1 MKQNLMKKL
10 FAFVFLNSFIVL
22 STFAQLPNGSIA
34 PNFTITDIDGVQH
47 ELYDILDQG
56 KPVLL
61 DLFAVWCGPC
71 WSFAEI
77 GVFDD
82 FNEVF
87 GNSVFVVA
95 VEADPST
102 SESDLF
108 GGSGSIG
115 DWTDV
120 IHYTLANDDLIGDSS
135 LYNVGYYPTIYLI
148 CPDRSI
154 SEIGQSSPQ
163 GSWTVQNLA
172 DEVFNYTCDPI
183 EGVNVGI
190 QSYNSELNYCGNGKI
205 EPVITI
211 SNTGIEDV
219 TSCTIEALVEGE
231 LISSYDWVGVLPS
244 QGFEQLVLEEIPGDS
259 EQVTFNIIAS
269 GDVLSS
275 DDSLSVTFIPSI
287 ESHAFLYI
295 DVNTDYY
302 PGETSWKIVDANGQE
317 VISGEYEAGND
328 NSFGGGG
335 VDAGMTYNYT
345 LSLESGCYTFIAM
358 DESGDGQS
366 SSTSGVS
373 QGSIKVTDAAGFEL
387 LDVSGN
393 WGGYQSVTF
402 EVTSGLELD
411 ELVEASVTVYPNP
424 TFANAN
430 VAITLA
436 KSEEV
441 KLELINVLGQT
452 VFFNSS
458 QMSTGQNTFELPL
471 EALEGG
477 FYVLNTIIGNREI
490 TNMLNILK

>member
-1 MKQNLMKKL
+1 MKKL

-71 WSFAEI
+71 WSFAET

-82 FNEVF
+82 FNEVY

-102 SESDLF
+102 PESDLF

-115 DWTDV
+115 DWTEV

-148 CPDRSI
+148 CPDRSV
-154 SEIGQSSPQ
+154 SEIGQSSSQ
-163 GSWTVQNLA
+163 GSWNVQNLA

-183 EGVNVGI
+183 QGVNVGI
-190 QSYNSELNYCGNGKI
+190 QSYNSELNYCGKGKI
-205 EPVITI
+205 EPVLTI
-211 SNTGIEDV
+211 SNTGVESV
-219 TSCTIEALVEGE
+219 TSCTIETLVDGE
-231 LISSYDWVGVLPS
+231 VISSYDWTGVLPS
-244 QGFEQLVLEEIPGDS
+244 QGFEQLVLDEIPGES

-269 GDVLSS
+269 GDVSSS
-275 DDSLSVTFIPSI
+275 DDSLSVTFIPSV

-302 PGETSWKIVDANGQE
+302 PGETSWKIVDTDGQE
-317 VISGEYEAGND
+317 VMSGDYEEGND
-328 NSFGGGG
+328 NSSGGGG
-335 VDAGMTYNYT
+335 VDAGMTYNYSA
-345 LSLESGCYTFIAM
+345 SLESGCYTFMAM

-387 LDVSGN
+387 LDISGN

-402 EVTSGLELD
+402 EVTYGLELKD
-411 ELVEASVTVYPNP
+411 LVQESVTVYPNP
-424 TFANAN
+424 TSANAN
-430 VAITLA
+430 VAITLT

-441 KLELINVLGQT
+441 KLKLINALGQT
-452 VFFNSS
+452 VFLSS
-458 QMSTGQNTFELPL
+458 SKMSAGQNTFELPL

-477 FYVLNTIIGNREI
+477 FYVLNTIIGDRVLTKKLSI
-490 TNMLNILK
+490 IK

>member
-1 MKQNLMKKL
+1 MKN
-10 FAFVFLNSFIVL
+10 FWAFIFFNSFIVL

-34 PNFTITDIDGVQH
+34 PNFIITDIDDVQY

-82 FNEVF
+82 FNQVF
-87 GNSVFVVA
+87 GNSVFIVA

-102 SESDLF
+102 PESSLF

-120 IHYTLANDDLIGDSS
+120 IHYTIANDDLIGDSS

-148 CPDRSI
+148 CPDRSV

-172 DEVFNYTCDPI
+172 DEVFNYTCGPI

-205 EPVITI
+205 EPVLTI
-211 SNTGIEDV
+211 SNTGMENVI
-219 TSCTIEALVEGE
+219 SFTIEVLVEGE
-231 LISSYDWVGVLPS
+231 VNSSYDWTGVLPS
-244 QGFEQLVLEEIPGDS
+244 LGFEQLVLDDIPSDY

-287 ESHAFLYI
+287 ESHAFIYV

-317 VISGEYEAGND
+317 VMSGEYETGND
-328 NSFGGGG
+328 NSYGGGG
-335 VDAGMTYNYT
+335 IDAGMTFNYT
-345 LSLESGCYTFIAM
+345 TSLESGCYTFIAM

-366 SSTSGVS
+366 ISTSSVS

-387 LDVSGN
+387 LDISGD

-402 EVTSGLELD
+402 EVTTGFELN
-411 ELVEASVTVYPNP
+411 ELVESSVSVYPNP
-424 TFANAN
+424 AFTNAN
-430 VAITLA
+430 VAISL
-436 KSEEV
+436 KKPEEV
-441 KLELINVLGQT
+441 KLELINALGQI
-452 VFFNSS
+452 VFFKSS
-458 QMSTGQNTFELPL
+458 IMSVGQNMFELPL
-471 EALEGG
+471 EVLEGG
-477 FYVLNTIIGNREI
+477 FYVLNTIIGDIEI
-490 TNMLNILK
+490 TKKLNIIK

>member
-1 MKQNLMKKL
+1 MN
-10 FAFVFLNSFIVL
+10 FFSAFIFFNFFVVL
-22 STFAQLPNGSIA
+22 SSYAQLPYGSIA
-34 PNFTITDIDGVQH
+34 PNFTISDIDGVEH

-82 FNEVF
+82 FNELY

-102 SESDLF
+102 PESDLF

-148 CPDRSI
+148 CPDRSV
-154 SEIGQSSPQ
+154 SEIGQYSSQ
-163 GSWTVQNLA
+163 GSWNVQNLA

-183 EGVNVGI
+183 EGINVGI
-190 QSYNSELNYCGNGKI
+190 QSYNSELNYCSNGKI

-211 SNTGIEDV
+211 SNTGLEDV
-219 TSCTIEALVEGE
+219 TSFTIETLVEGE
-231 LISSYDWVGVLPS
+231 LISSYDWVGILPF
-244 QGFEQLVLEEIPGDS
+244 QGFEQLVLDEFLLDS

-295 DVNTDYY
+295 DINTDYY
-302 PGETSWKIVDANGQE
+302 PGETSWKIIDSNGQE
-317 VISGEYEAGND
+317 VISGDYEEGND
-328 NSFGGGG
+328 NSSGGGG
-335 VDAGMTYNYT
+335 VDAGMTYNYNV
-345 LSLESGCYTFIAM
+345 SLQSGCYTFIAM
-358 DESGDGQS
+358 DESGNGQS

-373 QGSIKVTDAAGFEL
+373 QGSIMVTDADGLEL
-387 LDVSGN
+387 LNISGN

-402 EVTSGLELD
+402 EVTYGLELD
-411 ELVEASVTVYPNP
+411 DLAEERVNVYPNP
-424 TFANAN
+424 TSENAN
-430 VAITLA
+430 VAITLT

-441 KLELINVLGQT
+441 KLKLINALGQT
-452 VFFNSS
+452 VFF
-458 QMSTGQNTFELPL
+458 ELIKN
-471 EALEGG
+471 ECRTK
-477 FYVLNTIIGNREI
+477 YVRI
-490 TNMLNILK
+490 TS

>member
-1 MKQNLMKKL
+1 MKKL
-10 FAFVFLNSFIVL
+10 SAFIFLNFFIVL
-22 STFAQLPNGSIA
+22 SVFAQLPNGSVA
-34 PNFTITDIDGVQH
+34 PNFTITDIDGVEH

-82 FNEVF
+82 FDEVF

-102 SESDLF
+102 PESDLF

-120 IHYTLANDDLIGDSS
+120 IHYTLANDDFIGDSS
-135 LYNVGYYPTIYLI
+135 LYNLSYYPTIYLI
-148 CPDRSI
+148 CSDRTVT
-154 SEIGQSSPQ
+154 EIGQGP
-163 GSWTVQNLA
+163 GAYWNLQNLA

-183 EGVNVGI
+183 GDINVGI
-190 QSYNSELNYCGNGKI
+190 QSYNSELNYCGSGKI

-211 SNTGIEDV
+211 SNTGIENV
-219 TSCTIEALVEGE
+219 TSCTIETLVEGE
-231 LISSYDWVGVLPS
+231 VISSFDWTGVLPS
-244 QGFEQLVLEEIPGDS
+244 QGFEQVVLEEISGDS
-259 EQVTFNIIAS
+259 EQATFNIITS
-269 GDVLSS
+269 GDVSSS

-302 PGETSWKIVDANGQE
+302 PGETSWKIVNANGQE
-317 VISGEYEAGND
+317 VLAGDYQEGND
-328 NSFGGGG
+328 NSSGGGG
-335 VDAGMTYNYT
+335 VDAGMTYNYAA
-345 LSLESGCYTFIAM
+345 SLESGCYTFMAM

-373 QGSIKVTDAAGFEL
+373 QGSIKVTDADGLEL
-387 LDVSGN
+387 LNISGN

-402 EVTSGLELD
+402 EVTYGLELED
-411 ELVEASVTVYPNP
+411 LAQERVTVYPNP
-424 TFANAN
+424 TSENAN
-430 VAITLA
+430 VAITLSQ
-436 KSEEV
+436 SEDV
-441 KLELINVLGQT
+441 TLQLINALGQT
-452 VFFNSS
+452 VFLSS
-458 QMSTGQNTFELPL
+458 SKMSVGQNTFELPL

-477 FYVLNTIIGNREI
+477 FYVLNTIIGDREI
-490 TNMLNILK
+490 TKKLNIIK

>member
-1 MKQNLMKKL
+1 MKKL
-10 FAFVFLNSFIVL
+10 FAFVFFYSFIIL

-34 PNFTITDIDGVQH
+34 PNFSITDIDGVQH
-47 ELYDILDQG
+47 ELYDILNEG

-102 SESDLF
+102 PESDLF

-148 CPDRSI
+148 CPDRTV

-163 GSWTVQNLA
+163 GSWTIQNLA

-205 EPVITI
+205 EPVITV
-211 SNTGIEDV
+211 SNTGLEDV
-219 TSCTIEALVEGE
+219 TSFTIEALVEGE
-231 LISSYDWVGVLPS
+231 LISFYDWVGVLPS
-244 QGFEQLVLEEIPGDS
+244 QGYEQLVLNEIQGDY

-269 GDVLSS
+269 EDVLSS

-302 PGETSWKIVDANGQE
+302 PGETSWKILDANGQE
-317 VISGEYEAGND
+317 VMSVEYEAGND
-328 NSFGGGG
+328 NSSGGGG

-345 LSLESGCYTFIAM
+345 TSLESGCYTFIAT

-373 QGSIKVTDAAGFEL
+373 QGSIKVTDADGFEL
-387 LDVSGN
+387 LDISEN

-402 EVTSGLELD
+402 EVTYGLELD
-411 ELVEASVTVYPNP
+411 ELVEANVTVYPNP
-424 TFANAN
+424 TFTNAN

-436 KSEEV
+436 NSEEV
-441 KLELINVLGQT
+441 KLELVNVLGQT

-458 QMSTGQNTFELPL
+458 QMSVGQNSFELPL

-477 FYVLNTIIGNREI
+477 FYVLNTIIGDREI
-490 TNMLNILK
+490 TKKLNIMK

>member
-1 MKQNLMKKL
+1 MKNIW
-10 FAFVFLNSFIVL
+10 AFVFFNFFMVL
-22 STFAQLPNGSIA
+22 HTFAQLPNGSVA
-34 PNFTITDIDGVQH
+34 PNFTITDIDGVEH

-82 FNEVF
+82 FDEVF

-102 SESDLF
+102 PEIDLF
-108 GGSGSIG
+108 GGSSSIG

-120 IHYTLANDDLIGDSS
+120 IHYTLANDDFIGDSS
-135 LYNVGYYPTIYLI
+135 LYNLSYYPTIYLI
-148 CPDRSI
+148 CPDRTVT
-154 SEIGQSSPQ
+154 EIGQ
-163 GSWTVQNLA
+163 GSGGYWNVQNLA

-183 EGVNVGI
+183 GDVNVGI
-190 QSYNSELNYCGNGKI
+190 QSYNSELNYCGSGKI

-211 SNTGIEDV
+211 SNTGIENV
-219 TSCTIEALVEGE
+219 TSCTIETLVEGE
-231 LISSYDWVGVLPS
+231 VISSFDWVGVLPS
-244 QGFEQLVLEEIPGDS
+244 QGFEQVVLEEILGDS
-259 EQVTFNIIAS
+259 EQATFNIITS
-269 GDVLSS
+269 GDDLSS

-302 PGETSWKIVDANGQE
+302 PGETSWKIVNANGQE
-317 VISGEYEAGND
+317 VLAGDYQEGND
-328 NSFGGGG
+328 NSSGGG
-335 VDAGMTYNYT
+335 VDAGMTYNYAA
-345 LSLESGCYTFIAM
+345 SLESGCYTFMAM

-373 QGSIKVTDAAGFEL
+373 QGSIKVTDADGLEL
-387 LDVSGN
+387 LNISGN

-402 EVTSGLELD
+402 EVTYGLELD
-411 ELVEASVTVYPNP
+411 ELAEASVTVYPNP
-424 TFANAN
+424 TFAYAN
-430 VAITLA
+430 VAISLT

-441 KLELINVLGQT
+441 KLELINALGQT
-452 VFFNSS
+452 VFLSS
-458 QMSTGQNTFELPL
+458 SKMSAGLNTFQLPL

-477 FYVLNTIIGNREI
+477 FYVLNTIIGDREI
-490 TNMLNILK
+490 TKKLNIIK

>member
-1 MKQNLMKKL
+1 MKN
-10 FAFVFLNSFIVL
+10 FWAFVFFNSFIVL
-22 STFAQLPNGSIA
+22 RTFAQLPNGSIA
-34 PNFTITDIDGVQH
+34 PNFTITDIDGVQY

-61 DLFAVWCGPC
+61 DLFAVWCSPC

-82 FNEVF
+82 FNQVF

-102 SESDLF
+102 PESSLF

-120 IHYTLANDDLIGDSS
+120 IHYTLANDDIIGDSS

-148 CPDRSI
+148 CPDRSV

-172 DEVFNYTCDPI
+172 DEVFNYTCNPI

-190 QSYNSELNYCGNGKI
+190 QSYNSELNYCGNDKI

-211 SNTGIEDV
+211 SNTGIENV
-219 TSCTIEALVEGE
+219 TSCTIETLVEGE
-231 LISSYDWVGVLPS
+231 VISSFDWVGVIPS
-244 QGFEQLVLEEIPGDS
+244 QGFEQVVLEEIPGDS
-259 EQVTFNIIAS
+259 EQATFNIITS
-269 GDVLSS
+269 GDVSSS

-302 PGETSWKIVDANGQE
+302 PGETSWKIVNANGQE
-317 VISGEYEAGND
+317 VLAGDYQEGND
-328 NSFGGGG
+328 NSSGGGG
-335 VDAGMTYNYT
+335 VDAGMTYNYAA
-345 LSLESGCYTFIAM
+345 SLESGCYTFMAM

-373 QGSIKVTDAAGFEL
+373 QGSIKVTDADGLEL
-387 LDVSGN
+387 LNISGN

-402 EVTSGLELD
+402 EVTYGLELED
-411 ELVEASVTVYPNP
+411 LAQERVTVYPNP
-424 TFANAN
+424 TSENAN
-430 VAITLA
+430 VAITLSQ
-436 KSEEV
+436 SEDV
-441 KLELINVLGQT
+441 TLQLINVLGQT
-452 VFFNSS
+452 VFLSS
-458 QMSTGQNTFELPL
+458 SKMSLGQNTFELPL

-477 FYVLNTIIGNREI
+477 FYVLNTIIGDREI
-490 TNMLNILK
+490 TKKLNIIK

>member
-1 MKQNLMKKL
+1 MKKL

-71 WSFAEI
+71 WSFAET

-82 FNEVF
+82 FNEVY

-102 SESDLF
+102 PESDLF

-115 DWTDV
+115 DWTAV

-148 CPDRSI
+148 CPDRSV
-154 SEIGQSSPQ
+154 SEIGQSSSQ
-163 GSWTVQNLA
+163 GSWNVQNLA

-183 EGVNVGI
+183 QGVNVGI
-190 QSYNSELNYCGNGKI
+190 QSYNSELNYCGKGKI
-205 EPVITI
+205 EPVLTI
-211 SNTGIEDV
+211 SNTGVESV
-219 TSCTIEALVEGE
+219 TSYSIETLVDGE
-231 LISSYDWVGVLPS
+231 VISSYDWTGVLPT
-244 QGFEQLVLEEIPGDS
+244 QGFEQLVLDEIPGES

-269 GDVLSS
+269 GDVSSS

-302 PGETSWKIVDANGQE
+302 PGETSWKIVDADGQE
-317 VISGEYEAGND
+317 VMSGDYEEGND
-328 NSFGGGG
+328 NSSGGGG
-335 VDAGMTYNYT
+335 VDAGMTYNYSA
-345 LSLESGCYTFIAM
+345 SLESGCYTFMAI

-387 LDVSGN
+387 LDISGN

-402 EVTSGLELD
+402 EVTYGLELKD
-411 ELVEASVTVYPNP
+411 LVRESVTVYPNP
-424 TFANAN
+424 TSANAN
-430 VAITLA
+430 VAITLT

-441 KLELINVLGQT
+441 KLKLINALGQI
-452 VFFNSS
+452 VFLNSS
-458 QMSTGQNTFELPL
+458 KMSAGQNTFELPL

-477 FYVLNTIIGNREI
+477 FYVLNTIIGDRVLTKKLSI
-490 TNMLNILK
+490 IK

>member
-1 MKQNLMKKL
+1 MKKL

-71 WSFAEI
+71 WSFAET

-82 FNEVF
+82 FNEVY

-102 SESDLF
+102 PESDLF

-115 DWTDV
+115 DWTEV

-148 CPDRSI
+148 CPDRSV
-154 SEIGQSSPQ
+154 SEIGQSSSQ
-163 GSWTVQNLA
+163 GSWNVQNLA

-183 EGVNVGI
+183 QGVNVGI
-190 QSYNSELNYCGNGKI
+190 QSYNSELNYCGKGKI
-205 EPVITI
+205 EPVLTI
-211 SNTGIEDV
+211 SNTGVESV
-219 TSCTIEALVEGE
+219 TSCTIETIVEGE
-231 LISSYDWVGVLPS
+231 VISSYDWTGVLPS
-244 QGFEQLVLEEIPGDS
+244 QGFEQLVLDEIPGES

-269 GDVLSS
+269 GDVSSS
-275 DDSLSVTFIPSI
+275 DDSLSVTFIPSV

-302 PGETSWKIVDANGQE
+302 PGETSWKIVDTDGQE
-317 VISGEYEAGND
+317 VMSGDYEEGND
-328 NSFGGGG
+328 NSSGGGG
-335 VDAGMTYNYT
+335 VDAGMTYNYAA
-345 LSLESGCYTFIAM
+345 SLESGCYTFMAM

-387 LDVSGN
+387 LDISGN

-402 EVTSGLELD
+402 EVTYGLELKD
-411 ELVEASVTVYPNP
+411 LVQESVTVYPNP
-424 TFANAN
+424 TSANAN
-430 VAITLA
+430 VAITLT

-441 KLELINVLGQT
+441 KLKLINALGQT
-452 VFFNSS
+452 VFLSS
-458 QMSTGQNTFELPL
+458 SKMSAGQNTFELPL

-477 FYVLNTIIGNREI
+477 FYVLNTIIGDRVLTKKLSI
-490 TNMLNILK
+490 IK

>member
-1 MKQNLMKKL
+1 MKKL
-10 FAFVFLNSFIVL
+10 SAFIFLNFFIVP
-22 STFAQLPNGSIA
+22 SVFAQLPNGSVA
-34 PNFTITDIDGVQH
+34 PNFTITDIDGVEH

-82 FNEVF
+82 FDEVF

-102 SESDLF
+102 PESDLF
-108 GGSGSIG
+108 GGSSSIG

-120 IHYTLANDDLIGDSS
+120 IHYTLANDDFIGDSS
-135 LYNVGYYPTIYLI
+135 LYNLSYYPTIYLI
-148 CPDRSI
+148 CPDRTVT
-154 SEIGQSSPQ
+154 EIGQ
-163 GSWTVQNLA
+163 GSGGYWNVQNLA

-183 EGVNVGI
+183 GDVNVGI
-190 QSYNSELNYCGNGKI
+190 QSYNSELNYCGSGKI

-211 SNTGIEDV
+211 SNTGIENV
-219 TSCTIEALVEGE
+219 TSCTIETLVEGE
-231 LISSYDWVGVLPS
+231 VISSFDWTGVLPS
-244 QGFEQLVLEEIPGDS
+244 QGFEQVVLEEIPGDS
-259 EQVTFNIIAS
+259 EQATFNIITS
-269 GDVLSS
+269 GDVSSS

-302 PGETSWKIVDANGQE
+302 PGETSWKIVNANGQE
-317 VISGEYEAGND
+317 VLAGDYQEGND
-328 NSFGGGG
+328 NSSGGGG
-335 VDAGMTYNYT
+335 VDAGMTYNYAA
-345 LSLESGCYTFIAM
+345 SLESGCYTFMAM

-373 QGSIKVTDAAGFEL
+373 QGSIKVTDADGLEL
-387 LDVSGN
+387 LNISGN

-402 EVTSGLELD
+402 EVTYGLELED
-411 ELVEASVTVYPNP
+411 LAQERVTVYPNP
-424 TFANAN
+424 TSENAN
-430 VAITLA
+430 VAITLSQ
-436 KSEEV
+436 SEDV
-441 KLELINVLGQT
+441 TLQLINALGQT
-452 VFFNSS
+452 VFLSS
-458 QMSTGQNTFELPL
+458 SKMSVGQNTFELPL

-477 FYVLNTIIGNREI
+477 FYVLNTIIGDREI
-490 TNMLNILK
+490 TKKLNIIK

>member
-1 MKQNLMKKL
+1 MKN
-10 FAFVFLNSFIVL
+10 FWAFVFFYSFL
-22 STFAQLPNGSIA
+22 ALPTFAQLPNGSIA
-34 PNFTITDIDGVQH
+34 PNFIITDIDGVQH

-71 WSFAEI
+71 WRFAEI
-77 GVFDD
+77 GIFDD

-102 SESDLF
+102 PESDLF
-108 GGSGSIG
+108 GGSSSIG

-148 CPDRSI
+148 CPDRSV

-172 DEVFNYTCDPI
+172 DEVFIYTCDPI
-183 EGVNVGI
+183 EGVNLGV

-211 SNTGIEDV
+211 SNTGLEDV
-219 TSCTIEALVEGE
+219 TSFTIEVLAEGE
-231 LISSYDWVGVLPS
+231 LISSYDWIGVLPS
-244 QGFEQLVLEEIPGDS
+244 QGFEQLVLDEIPGDV
-259 EQVTFNIIAS
+259 EQVTFNVITS
-269 GDVLSS
+269 GDVLTS

-287 ESHAFLYI
+287 ESHAFIYI

-302 PGETSWKIVDANGQE
+302 PGETSWKILDSNGQE
-317 VISGEYEAGND
+317 VMSGDYEAGND
-328 NSFGGGG
+328 NSSGGGG

-345 LSLESGCYTFIAM
+345 ASLESGCYTFLAI

-373 QGSIKVTDAAGFEL
+373 QGSIKVTDAAGLEL
-387 LDVSGN
+387 LNISGN
-393 WGGYQSVTF
+393 WGDYKSVTF

-424 TFANAN
+424 TYANAN
-430 VAITLA
+430 VAISLE
-436 KSEEV
+436 KSKEV
-441 KLELINVLGQT
+441 KLELINALGQV
-452 VFFNSS
+452 VFLNSS
-458 QMSTGQNTFELPL
+458 IMSSGQNTFELPL
-471 EALEGG
+471 EALDGG
-477 FYVLNTIIGNREI
+477 FYVLNTIIGDREI
-490 TNMLNILK
+490 KKKLNIMK

>member
-1 MKQNLMKKL
+1 MKKL

-71 WSFAEI
+71 WNFAET

-82 FNEVF
+82 FNEVY

-102 SESDLF
+102 PESDLF

-148 CPDRSI
+148 CPDRSV
-154 SEIGQSSPQ
+154 SEIGQSSSQ
-163 GSWTVQNLA
+163 GSWNVQNLA

-183 EGVNVGI
+183 QGVNVGI
-190 QSYNSELNYCGNGKI
+190 QSYNSELNYCGKGKI
-205 EPVITI
+205 EPVLTI
-211 SNTGIEDV
+211 SNTGVESV
-219 TSCTIEALVEGE
+219 TSCTIETLVEGE
-231 LISSYDWVGVLPS
+231 VISSYDWTGVLPS
-244 QGFEQLVLEEIPGDS
+244 KGFEQLVLDEIPGES

-269 GDVLSS
+269 GDVSSS
-275 DDSLSVTFIPSI
+275 DDSLSVTFIPSV

-302 PGETSWKIVDANGQE
+302 PGETSWKILDANGQE
-317 VISGEYEAGND
+317 VMSGDYEEGND
-328 NSFGGGG
+328 NSSGGGG
-335 VDAGMTYNYT
+335 VDAGMTYNYAA
-345 LSLESGCYTFIAM
+345 SLESGCYTFMAI

-366 SSTSGVS
+366 SSTSGVP

-387 LDVSGN
+387 LDISGN

-402 EVTSGLELD
+402 EVTYGLELED
-411 ELVEASVTVYPNP
+411 LVQESVTVYPNP
-424 TFANAN
+424 TSENAN
-430 VAITLA
+430 VAITLT

-441 KLELINVLGQT
+441 KLELINALGQT
-452 VFFNSS
+452 VFLSS
-458 QMSTGQNTFELPL
+458 SKMSAGQNTFELPL

-477 FYVLNTIIGNREI
+477 FYVLNTIIGDREL
-490 TNMLNILK
+490 TKKLNIIK

>member
-1 MKQNLMKKL
+1 MKKL

-71 WSFAEI
+71 WSFAET

-82 FNEVF
+82 FNEVY

-95 VEADPST
+95 VEADPT
-102 SESDLF
+102 TPESDLF

-115 DWTDV
+115 DWTEV

-148 CPDRSI
+148 CPDRSV
-154 SEIGQSSPQ
+154 SEIGQSSSQ
-163 GSWTVQNLA
+163 GSWNVQNLA

-190 QSYNSELNYCGNGKI
+190 QSYNSELNYCGKGKI
-205 EPVITI
+205 EPVLTI
-211 SNTGIEDV
+211 SNTGVESV
-219 TSCTIEALVEGE
+219 TSCTIETLVEGE
-231 LISSYDWVGVLPS
+231 VISSYDWTGVLPS
-244 QGFEQLVLEEIPGDS
+244 QGFEQLVLDEIPGES

-269 GDVLSS
+269 GDVSSS

-302 PGETSWKIVDANGQE
+302 PGETSWKIIDADGQE
-317 VISGEYEAGND
+317 VMSGDYEEGND
-328 NSFGGGG
+328 NSSGGGG
-335 VDAGMTYNYT
+335 VEAGMTYNYAA
-345 LSLESGCYTFIAM
+345 SLESGCYSFMAM

-387 LDVSGN
+387 LDISGN

-402 EVTSGLELD
+402 EVTYGLELKD
-411 ELVEASVTVYPNP
+411 LVQESVTVYPNP
-424 TFANAN
+424 TSANAN
-430 VAITLA
+430 VAITLT

-441 KLELINVLGQT
+441 KLKLINALGQT
-452 VFFNSS
+452 VFLNSS
-458 QMSTGQNTFELPL
+458 KMSAGQNTFELPL

-477 FYVLNTIIGNREI
+477 FYVLNTIIGDRVLTKKLSI
-490 TNMLNILK
+490 IK

>member
-1 MKQNLMKKL
+1 MKKL
-10 FAFVFLNSFIVL
+10 FAFVFLNSFIVFN
-22 STFAQLPNGSIA
+22 TFAQLPNGSIA

-71 WSFAEI
+71 WSFAET

-82 FNEVF
+82 FNEVY

-102 SESDLF
+102 PESDLF

-148 CPDRSI
+148 CPDRSV
-154 SEIGQSSPQ
+154 SEIGQSSSQ
-163 GSWTVQNLA
+163 GSWNVQNLA

-183 EGVNVGI
+183 QGVNVGI
-190 QSYNSELNYCGNGKI
+190 QSYNSELNYCGKGKI
-205 EPVITI
+205 EPVLTI
-211 SNTGIEDV
+211 SNTGVESV
-219 TSCTIEALVEGE
+219 TSCTIETLVEGE
-231 LISSYDWVGVLPS
+231 VISSYDWTGVLPS
-244 QGFEQLVLEEIPGDS
+244 QGFEQLVLDEIPGES

-269 GDVLSS
+269 GDVSSS
-275 DDSLSVTFIPSI
+275 DDSLSVTFIPSV

-302 PGETSWKIVDANGQE
+302 PGETSWKIVDADGQE
-317 VISGEYEAGND
+317 VMSGDYEEGND
-328 NSFGGGG
+328 NSSGGGG
-335 VDAGMTYNYT
+335 ADAGMTYNYT
-345 LSLESGCYTFIAM
+345 ASLESGCYTFMAM

-387 LDVSGN
+387 LDISGD

-402 EVTSGLELD
+402 EVTYGLELKD
-411 ELVEASVTVYPNP
+411 LAEESVTVYPNP
-424 TFANAN
+424 TSENAN
-430 VAITLA
+430 VAITLT
-436 KSEEV
+436 KSEDV
-441 KLELINVLGQT
+441 KIELINTLGQT
-452 VFFNSS
+452 VFLSS
-458 QMSTGQNTFELPL
+458 SKMSAGQNTFELPL

-477 FYVLNTIIGNREI
+477 FYVLNTIIGDREL
-490 TNMLNILK
+490 TKKLNIIK

>member
-1 MKQNLMKKL
+1 MKKL
-10 FAFVFLNSFIVL
+10 FAFVSLNSFIVL
-22 STFAQLPNGSIA
+22 STFAQLPNGSVA
-34 PNFTITDIDGVQH
+34 PNFTITDIDGVEH

-95 VEADPST
+95 VEADAST
-102 SESDLF
+102 PESDLF
-108 GGSGSIG
+108 GGSSSIG

-120 IHYTLANDDLIGDSS
+120 IHYTLANDDFIGDSS
-135 LYNVGYYPTIYLI
+135 LYNLSYYPTIYLI
-148 CPDRSI
+148 CPDRTVT
-154 SEIGQSSPQ
+154 EIGQ
-163 GSWTVQNLA
+163 GSGGYWNVQNLA

-183 EGVNVGI
+183 GDVNVGI
-190 QSYNSELNYCGNGKI
+190 QSYNSELNYCGGGKI

-211 SNTGIEDV
+211 SNTGIENV
-219 TSCTIEALVEGE
+219 TSFTIETLVDG
-231 LISSYDWVGVLPS
+231 LVISSFDWEGVLPS
-244 QGFEQLVLEEIPGDS
+244 HGFEQLVLDEIPGDS
-259 EQVTFNIIAS
+259 EQATFNIIAS
-269 GDVLSS
+269 GDLSPS
-275 DDSLSVTFIPSI
+275 DDSLSVTFTPSI

-302 PGETSWKIVDANGQE
+302 PGETSWKIVSSNGQQ
-317 VISGEYEAGND
+317 VLSGDYQEGND
-328 NSFGGGG
+328 NSSGGGG
-335 VDAGMTYNYT
+335 VDAGMTYNYSA
-345 LSLESGCYTFIAM
+345 SLESGCYTFMAI

-373 QGSIKVTDAAGFEL
+373 QGSIKLTDADGLEL
-387 LDVSGN
+387 LNISGN

-402 EVTSGLELD
+402 EVTYGLELED
-411 ELVEASVTVYPNP
+411 LVEGSVTVYPNP
-424 TFANAN
+424 TSENAT
-430 VAITLA
+430 VAITLT

-441 KLELINVLGQT
+441 KLELINALGET
-452 VFFNSS
+452 VFLSS
-458 QMSTGQNTFELPL
+458 SIMSAGQNTFELPL

-477 FYVLNTIIGNREI
+477 FYVLNTTIGDREI
-490 TNMLNILK
+490 TKKLNIIK

>member
-1 MKQNLMKKL
+1 MKKL

-71 WSFAEI
+71 WSFAET

-82 FNEVF
+82 FNEVY

-102 SESDLF
+102 PESDLF

-115 DWTDV
+115 DWTEV

-148 CPDRSI
+148 CPDRSV
-154 SEIGQSSPQ
+154 SEIGQSSSQ
-163 GSWTVQNLA
+163 GSWNVQNLA

-183 EGVNVGI
+183 QGVNVGI
-190 QSYNSELNYCGNGKI
+190 QSYNSELNYCGKGKI
-205 EPVITI
+205 EPVLTI
-211 SNTGIEDV
+211 SNTGVESV
-219 TSCTIEALVEGE
+219 TSYSIETLVDGE
-231 LISSYDWVGVLPS
+231 VISSYDWTGVLPT
-244 QGFEQLVLEEIPGDS
+244 QGFEQLVLDEIPGES

-269 GDVLSS
+269 GDVSSS
-275 DDSLSVTFIPSI
+275 DDSLSVTFIPSV

-302 PGETSWKIVDANGQE
+302 PGETSWKIVDADGQE
-317 VISGEYEAGND
+317 VMSGDYEEGND
-328 NSFGGGG
+328 NSSGGGG
-335 VDAGMTYNYT
+335 VDAGMTYNYSA
-345 LSLESGCYTFIAM
+345 SLESGCYTFMAI

-387 LDVSGN
+387 LDISGN

-402 EVTSGLELD
+402 EVTYGLELKD
-411 ELVEASVTVYPNP
+411 LVRESVTVYPNP
-424 TFANAN
+424 TSANAN
-430 VAITLA
+430 VAITLT

-441 KLELINVLGQT
+441 KLKLINALGQT
-452 VFFNSS
+452 VFLNSS
-458 QMSTGQNTFELPL
+458 KMSAGQNTFELPL

-477 FYVLNTIIGNREI
+477 FYVLNTIIGDR
-490 TNMLNILK
+490 MLIKKLSIIK

>member
-1 MKQNLMKKL
+1 MKKL
-10 FAFVFLNSFIVL
+10 FAFVFFYSFIIL

-34 PNFTITDIDGVQH
+34 PNFSITDIDGVQH
-47 ELYDILDQG
+47 ELYDILNEG

-102 SESDLF
+102 PESDLF

-148 CPDRSI
+148 CPDRTV

-163 GSWTVQNLA
+163 GSWTIQNLA

-205 EPVITI
+205 EPVITV
-211 SNTGIEDV
+211 SNTGLEDV
-219 TSCTIEALVEGE
+219 TSFTIEALVEGE
-231 LISSYDWVGVLPS
+231 LISFYDWVGVLPS
-244 QGFEQLVLEEIPGDS
+244 QGYEQLVLNEIQGDY

-269 GDVLSS
+269 EDVLSS

-302 PGETSWKIVDANGQE
+302 PGETSWKILDANGQE
-317 VISGEYEAGND
+317 VMSVEYEAGND
-328 NSFGGGG
+328 NSSGGGG

-345 LSLESGCYTFIAM
+345 TSLESGCYTFIAT

-373 QGSIKVTDAAGFEL
+373 QGSIKVTDADGFEL
-387 LDVSGN
+387 LDISGN

-402 EVTSGLELD
+402 EVTYGLELD
-411 ELVEASVTVYPNP
+411 ELVEANVTVYPNP
-424 TFANAN
+424 TFTNAN

-436 KSEEV
+436 NSEEV
-441 KLELINVLGQT
+441 KLELVNVLGQT

-458 QMSTGQNTFELPL
+458 QMSVGQNSFELPL

-477 FYVLNTIIGNREI
+477 FYVLNTIIGDREI
-490 TNMLNILK
+490 TKKLNIMK

>member
-1 MKQNLMKKL
+1 MKKL
-10 FAFVFLNSFIVL
+10 SAFIFLNFSIVI
-22 STFAQLPNGSIA
+22 SVFAQLPNGSVA
-34 PNFTITDIDGVQH
+34 PNFTITDIDGVEH

-82 FNEVF
+82 FDEVF

-102 SESDLF
+102 PESDLF
-108 GGSGSIG
+108 GGSSSIG

-120 IHYTLANDDLIGDSS
+120 IHYTLANDDFIGDSS
-135 LYNVGYYPTIYLI
+135 LYNLSYYPTIYLI
-148 CPDRSI
+148 CSDRTVT
-154 SEIGQSSPQ
+154 EIGQ
-163 GSWTVQNLA
+163 GSGGYWNVQNLA

-183 EGVNVGI
+183 GDVNVGI
-190 QSYNSELNYCGNGKI
+190 QSYNSELNYCGSGKI

-211 SNTGIEDV
+211 SNTGIENV
-219 TSCTIEALVEGE
+219 TSCTIETLVEGE
-231 LISSYDWVGVLPS
+231 VISSFDWVGVLPS
-244 QGFEQLVLEEIPGDS
+244 QGFEQVVLEEIPGDS
-259 EQVTFNIIAS
+259 EQATFNIITS
-269 GDVLSS
+269 GDVSSS

-302 PGETSWKIVDANGQE
+302 PGETSWKIVNANGQE
-317 VISGEYEAGND
+317 VLAGDYQEGND
-328 NSFGGGG
+328 NSSGGGG
-335 VDAGMTYNYT
+335 VDAGMTYNYAA
-345 LSLESGCYTFIAM
+345 SLESGCYTFMAM

-373 QGSIKVTDAAGFEL
+373 QGSIKVTDADGLEL
-387 LDVSGN
+387 LNISGN

-402 EVTSGLELD
+402 EVTYGLEFED
-411 ELVEASVTVYPNP
+411 LVEERVTIYPNP
-424 TFANAN
+424 TSENAN
-430 VAITLA
+430 VAITLT
-436 KSEEV
+436 KPEEV
-441 KLELINVLGQT
+441 TLYLINALGQT
-452 VFFNSS
+452 VFLSS
-458 QMSTGQNTFELPL
+458 SKMCAGQNTFELPL

-477 FYVLNTIIGNREI
+477 FYVLNTIIGDREL
-490 TNMLNILK
+490 TKKLNIIK

>member
-1 MKQNLMKKL
+1 MKKL

-71 WSFAEI
+71 WSFAET

-102 SESDLF
+102 PESDLF

-115 DWTDV
+115 DWTEV

-148 CPDRSI
+148 CPDRSV
-154 SEIGQSSPQ
+154 SEIGQSSSQ
-163 GSWTVQNLA
+163 GSWNVQNLA
-172 DEVFNYTCDPI
+172 DEVFNYTCDAI
-183 EGVNVGI
+183 QGVNVGI
-190 QSYNSELNYCGNGKI
+190 QSYNSELNYCGKGKI
-205 EPVITI
+205 EPVLTI
-211 SNTGIEDV
+211 SNTGLESV
-219 TSCTIEALVEGE
+219 TSCTIETLVDGE
-231 LISSYDWVGVLPS
+231 VISSYDWTGVLPFK
-244 QGFEQLVLEEIPGDS
+244 GFEQLVLDEIPGES

-269 GDVLSS
+269 GDVSSS
-275 DDSLSVTFIPSI
+275 DDSLSVTFIPSV

-302 PGETSWKIVDANGQE
+302 PGETSWKIVDADGQE
-317 VISGEYEAGND
+317 VMSGDYEEGND
-328 NSFGGGG
+328 NSSGGGG
-335 VDAGMTYNYT
+335 VDAGMTYNYAA
-345 LSLESGCYTFIAM
+345 SLESGCYTFMAM

-373 QGSIKVTDAAGFEL
+373 QGSIKVTDADGFEL
-387 LDVSGN
+387 LDISGN

-402 EVTSGLELD
+402 EVTYGVELKD
-411 ELVEASVTVYPNP
+411 LVQESVTVYPNP
-424 TFANAN
+424 TSANAN
-430 VAITLA
+430 VAITLT

-441 KLELINVLGQT
+441 KLKLINALGQT
-452 VFFNSS
+452 VFLISS
-458 QMSTGQNTFELPL
+458 KMRAGQNIFALPI

-477 FYVLNTIIGNREI
+477 FYVLNTIIGDRVLTKKLSI
-490 TNMLNILK
+490 IK

>member
-1 MKQNLMKKL
+1 MKKL

-71 WSFAEI
+71 WSFAET

-82 FNEVF
+82 FNEVY

-102 SESDLF
+102 PESDLF

-115 DWTDV
+115 DWTEV

-148 CPDRSI
+148 CPDRSV
-154 SEIGQSSPQ
+154 SEIGQSSSQ
-163 GSWTVQNLA
+163 GSWNVQNLA

-183 EGVNVGI
+183 QGVNVGI
-190 QSYNSELNYCGNGKI
+190 QSYNSELNYCGKGKI
-205 EPVITI
+205 EPVLTI
-211 SNTGIEDV
+211 SNTGVESV
-219 TSCTIEALVEGE
+219 TSCTIETLVDGE
-231 LISSYDWVGVLPS
+231 VISSYDWTGVLPS
-244 QGFEQLVLEEIPGDS
+244 QGFEQLVLDEIPGES

-269 GDVLSS
+269 GDVSSS
-275 DDSLSVTFIPSI
+275 DDSLSVTFIPSV

-302 PGETSWKIVDANGQE
+302 PGETSWKIVDADGQE
-317 VISGEYEAGND
+317 VMSGDYEEGND
-328 NSFGGGG
+328 NSSGGGG
-335 VDAGMTYNYT
+335 VDAGMTYNYAA
-345 LSLESGCYTFIAM
+345 SLESGCYTFMAM

-387 LDVSGN
+387 LDISGN

-402 EVTSGLELD
+402 EVTYGLELKD
-411 ELVEASVTVYPNP
+411 LVQESVTVYPNP
-424 TFANAN
+424 TSANAN
-430 VAITLA
+430 VAITLT

-441 KLELINVLGQT
+441 KLKLINALGQT
-452 VFFNSS
+452 VFLSS
-458 QMSTGQNTFELPL
+458 SKMSAGQNTFELPL

-477 FYVLNTIIGNREI
+477 FYVLNTIIGDRVLTKKLSI
-490 TNMLNILK
+490 IK

>member
-1 MKQNLMKKL
+1 MKKL

-71 WSFAEI
+71 WSFAET

-82 FNEVF
+82 FNEVY

-102 SESDLF
+102 PESDLF

-115 DWTDV
+115 DWTEV

-148 CPDRSI
+148 CPDRSV
-154 SEIGQSSPQ
+154 SEIGQSSSQ
-163 GSWTVQNLA
+163 GSWNVQNLA

-183 EGVNVGI
+183 QGVNVGI
-190 QSYNSELNYCGNGKI
+190 QSYNSELNYCGKGKI
-205 EPVITI
+205 EPVLTI
-211 SNTGIEDV
+211 SNTGVESV
-219 TSCTIEALVEGE
+219 TSCTIETIVEGE
-231 LISSYDWVGVLPS
+231 VISSYDWTGVLPS
-244 QGFEQLVLEEIPGDS
+244 QGFEQLVLHEIPGES

-269 GDVLSS
+269 GDVSSS
-275 DDSLSVTFIPSI
+275 DDSLSVTFIHSI

-302 PGETSWKIVDANGQE
+302 PGETSWKIVDADGQE
-317 VISGEYEAGND
+317 VMSGDYEEGND
-328 NSFGGGG
+328 NSSGGGG
-335 VDAGMTYNYT
+335 VDAGMTYNYAA
-345 LSLESGCYTFIAM
+345 SLESGCYTFMAM

-387 LDVSGN
+387 LDISGN

-402 EVTSGLELD
+402 EVTYGLELED
-411 ELVEASVTVYPNP
+411 LVQESVTVYPNP
-424 TFANAN
+424 TSANAN
-430 VAITLA
+430 VAITLT

-441 KLELINVLGQT
+441 KLKLINALGQT
-452 VFFNSS
+452 VFLSS
-458 QMSTGQNTFELPL
+458 SKMSAGQNTFELPL

-477 FYVLNTIIGNREI
+477 FYVLNTIIGDRVLTKKLSI
-490 TNMLNILK
+490 IK

>member
-1 MKQNLMKKL
+1 MKN
-10 FAFVFLNSFIVL
+10 FWAFIFFNSFIVL

-34 PNFTITDIDGVQH
+34 PNFIITDIDDVQY

-77 GVFDD
+77 GVFDN

-95 VEADPST
+95 IEADPST
-102 SESDLF
+102 PESDLY

-148 CPDRSI
+148 CPDRSV

-190 QSYNSELNYCGNGKI
+190 QSYNSELYFCGNGKI

-211 SNTGIEDV
+211 SNTGLEEV
-219 TSCTIEALVEGE
+219 TSSTIEVLVEGE

-269 GDVLSS
+269 GDILSS

-287 ESHAFLYI
+287 ESHAFIYI

-302 PGETSWKIVDANGQE
+302 PGETSWKILDINGQE
-317 VISGEYEAGND
+317 VMSGEYEPGND
-328 NSFGGGG
+328 DSSGGGG
-335 VDAGMTYNYT
+335 VDAGITFNYT
-345 LSLESGCYTFIAM
+345 TSLESGCYTFMAM

-366 SSTSGVS
+366 SSTSSVS

-387 LDVSGN
+387 LDISGN
-393 WGGYQSVTF
+393 WGGYQFVTF
-402 EVTSGLELD
+402 EVASGLELD
-411 ELVEASVTVYPNP
+411 ELVEANVTVYPNP

-430 VAITLA
+430 VSITLA
-436 KSEEV
+436 NSEEV
-441 KLELINVLGQT
+441 KLELINVLGHI
-452 VFFNSS
+452 VFLNSS
-458 QMSTGQNTFELPL
+458 KMCAGQNIFELPI

-477 FYVLNTIIGNREI
+477 LYFLNAIVGGREI
-490 TNMLNILK
+490 TKKLNIMK